1 MTLSEKSRSAIYQGL
16 STIIEDQE
24 AVQEMLSQYPAR
36 DADELVT
43 KDYLRAE
50 LAEFRAEMRGEM
62 AQFRM
67 EIRSELHTELRRMM
81 VWNVTTMI
89 ALVGVMIAAVAA
101 LT

>member
-36 DADELVT
+36 DADELV
-43 KDYLRAE
+43 LRAE